1 MVERAEQ
8 RFALKPRPLT
18 GDTAYGTAPML
29 AWMVNQK
36 SIEPHM
42 PVWEKSRRQDGTFS
56 NSAFQ

>member
-42 PVWEKSRRQDGTFS
+42 PV
-56 NSAFQ
+56 